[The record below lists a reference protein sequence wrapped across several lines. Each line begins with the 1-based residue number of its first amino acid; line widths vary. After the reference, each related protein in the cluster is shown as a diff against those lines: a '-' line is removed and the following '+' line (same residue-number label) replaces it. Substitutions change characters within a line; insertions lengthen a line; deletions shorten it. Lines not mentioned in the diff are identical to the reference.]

1 MVNDKPTNQ
10 RMGFGYGE
18 ARAAGLGG
26 IRADRSPRQV
36 NKIIKENQSAR
47 KGISELKQFLEDPEW
62 MPLIKFRAAEGIR
75 ADDIANEI
83 YWIKRY
89 AWARLEKRFSL
100 EYCLKRHWPD

>member
-1 MVNDKPTNQ
+1 
-10 RMGFGYGE
+10 
-18 ARAAGLGG
+18 
-26 IRADRSPRQV
+26 
-36 NKIIKENQSAR
+36 
-47 KGISELKQFLEDPEW
+47 